1 MARESL
7 LQQIFKPQFVEPD
20 PRITTLFGVRAERAG
35 AIASGTAFIATLL
48 VIPAVFLAA
57 SEDTALKNLGY
68 WFGYGIWAVFV
79 LEVLVFIRLEEGW
92 GSHWMRK
99 HWLQILVVFLASPL
113 TAIVLKHAV
122 MPLVTT
128 LFGIPSF
135 ISVGSLGKLLA
146 KVKII
151 KLLHLEEV
159 RQRVLHA
166 ARQVKWL
173 YRTTVS
179 SIAICVLGIFGAA
192 ASGGAPTPL
201 HGLEMWIDLFQQSW
215 AVAPD
220 LFLVTMPIVL
230 VLSGFAMFQARY
242 SVSSRRRKF

>member
-7 LQQIFKPQFVEPD
+7 WQQICKPQFVKPD
-20 PRITTLFGVRAERAG
+20 PRITTLFRVRAERAG
-35 AIASGTAFIATLL
+35 AIASGTAFIATLF

-57 SEDTALKNLGY
+57 SEDTALKNFGY
-68 WFGYGIWAVFV
+68 WLGYGIWAVFV
-79 LEVLVFIRLEEGW
+79 LEVLIFIRLEEGW
-92 GSHWMRK
+92 GSHWMRE
-99 HWLQILVVFLASPL
+99 HWLQVLVVFLASPL
-113 TAIVLKHAV
+113 TAIVLKHAI
-122 MPLVTT
+122 MPLATT
-128 LFGIPSF
+128 LFSIPSF
-135 ISVGSLGKLLA
+135 VSVSSLGKLLT
-146 KVKII
+146 KVI
-151 KLLHLEEV
+151 KLLKLEEV
-159 RQRVLHA
+159 RQRVLPA
-166 ARQVKWL
+166 ARHVKWL

-179 SIAICVLGIFGAA
+179 SIAVCVLGIFGAA

-215 AVAPD
+215 AVAPE